1 MECTHLFNFA
11 CTAVYLYH
19 YAKRACAHLKSSLP
33 AYLLLCAVASPN
45 LSQKIKKPLSCL
57 RRGAVPLVLGHRALV
72 STLLVPL
79 RRSKHLLL
87 RSIPPSWPP
96 WTTSQSVRIAW
107 RLDLLLSRN
116 LIKRTRTATSTWIS
130 QQRQHRPTYPY
141 RCRNR
146 PPYAPQG
153 PPWPRHLRSQEVWQT
168 TTLAGLFLCH
178 LAYVTGLL
186 EVSSYNLMIC
196 CLSQCRTPLMNL

>member
-19 YAKRACAHLKSSLP
+19 YAKWACAHLKSSLP
-33 AYLLLCAVASPN
+33 ASLLLCAVASQN
-45 LSQKIKKPLSCL
+45 LSQKNQKPLSCL
-57 RRGAVPLVLGHRALV
+57 RRAAVPLVLGHRALV
-72 STLLVPL
+72 STLLVPS
-79 RRSKHLLL
+79 RRSEHLLL
-87 RSIPPSWPP
+87 QSIPPSWPP

-116 LIKRTRTATSTWIS
+116 LIKRTRTATSTWIN
-130 QQRQHRPTYPY
+130 QQWQHRPTYPY
-141 RCRNR
+141 RYRNR
-146 PPYAPQG
+146 PPYARQG

-168 TTLAGLFLCH
+168 TTLSGLFLCH